1 MFTARQI
8 VSTVATTLLAAAGCM
23 AQNVAPSHSGTV
35 HYFEG
40 DVSIDGTKLVSQT
53 GRFSDLK
60 EQSTLQTA
68 QGRAEILL
76 TPGVLLR
83 VGENTSVKMIDSR
96 LMSTRVELLSG
107 TAMVEDMESGET
119 VKDPPVTIVYKDFSA
134 QPVKFGLF
142 EMTSDPGQV
151 KVFKGEARVFGNG
164 ATENV
169 KDGNLVNLGTTM
181 ASAKFD
187 AKNGDDLY
195 FWSRDRS
202 AYLSAGNMASA
213 RTMASSGYGN
223 GYGNGYSYAGWDPN
237 VWRGFNGGWYYN
249 SYMGMYSYI
258 PFAGSMYDPF
268 GYGYYNP
275 VTIGYVYFPGYYW
288 NGSGGARTSATT
300 GVPLSSAPVAVS
312 RAGSTSAPTLP
323 RLGTTAT
330 LRPTAMAPATGLQP
344 GNRPVA
350 TLAPRNL
357 GTPAVNNNPSFSSAP
372 SVGATSSVRSAS
384 PVSAAPAGGAVGG
397 MRSAPAAAGRGR

>member
-1 MFTARQI
+1 MFTARQL
-8 VSTVATTLLAAAGCM
+8 VSTVATTLLAAVGCM

-40 DVSIDGTKLVSQT
+40 DVSIDGAKLVSHA
-53 GRFSDLK
+53 GRFSDLR

-83 VGENTSVKMIDSR
+83 VGENTSIKMLDSR
-96 LMSTRVELLSG
+96 LVSTRVELLSG
-107 TAMVEDMESGET
+107 TAMMEDMESGET
-119 VKDPPVTIVYKDFSA
+119 VKDPAVTIVYKDFTA

-142 EMTSDPGQV
+142 EMNSDPGQV
-151 KVFKGEARVFGNG
+151 KVFKGEARVTGNG
-164 ATENV
+164 STETV
-169 KDGNLVNLGTTM
+169 KDGNLLNLGTTM

-187 AKNGDDLY
+187 TKNPDDLY
-195 FWSRDRS
+195 LWSRDRS

-223 GYGNGYSYAGWDPN
+223 NGYAGWDPN
-237 VWRGFNGGWYYN
+237 AMRGFNGGWYYN

-258 PFAGSMYDPF
+258 PFAGTMYDPF

-275 VTIGYVYFPGYYW
+275 VTIGYAYFPGYYW
-288 NGSGGARTSATT
+288 NGAGGARNGATT
-300 GVPLSSAPVAVS
+300 GVPLQNAPTVRS
-312 RAGSTSAPTLP
+312 GIGSTTTGASSQLP

-330 LRPTAMAPATGLQP
+330 LRPTAMAPATGLRP
-344 GNRPVA
+344 GGPTA
-350 TLAPRNL
+350 TLASRNL
-357 GTPAVNNNPSFSSAP
+357 GTPSNNSAP
-372 SVGATSSVRSAS
+372 VSSSGGVSSGVRSAAPGTRGS
-384 PVSAAPAGGAVGG
+384 SDRAQRSGGQTVAAFPLRPA
-397 MRSAPAAAGRGR
+397 